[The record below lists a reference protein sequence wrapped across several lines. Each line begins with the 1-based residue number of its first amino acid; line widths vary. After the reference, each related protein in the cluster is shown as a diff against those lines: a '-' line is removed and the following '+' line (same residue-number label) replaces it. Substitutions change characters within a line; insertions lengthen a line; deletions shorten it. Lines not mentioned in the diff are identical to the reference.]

1 MQIQKRLDEIEAAK
15 ARVGTLIKDFF
26 ADLHIEMHRLGT
38 FRPVPEQITN
48 QPIVEALDRATT
60 ALTGKKKSRRG
71 GYKAPTPTRTKNRAL
86 KLIRKGKLTNRE
98 IAMAVGVTATPIRS
112 WRNKIKAGK
121 L

>member
-48 QPIVEALDRATT
+48 QARSVELEMTTPIKKRGSKRAQHRRETAHKKALFLKRA
-60 ALTGKKKSRRG
+60 KKSG
-71 GYKAPTPTRTKNRAL
+71 AHIYS
-86 KLIRKGKLTNRE
+86 
-98 IAMAVGVTATPIRS
+98 IAHEMGLHDSTVSTWMKQV
-112 WRNKIKAGK
+112 KAGK